1 MYLKVHKRHWVRITV
16 NGNKR
21 LGKIMNP
28 NLKYSLGPILYF
40 WPKTDVESFY
50 QQAKTSQA
58 DIIYLGEAV
67 CSKRREM
74 KVKHWLDIAKELADS
89 GKQVVLSTMAL
100 LEAPSEVTVMK
111 KYIDNG
117 DFAIEANDVSAIQLA
132 HESKIPF
139 VVGPAVNTY
148 NAHTLKIFVKQG
160 MIRWCM
166 PVELSRDWLSNTLIQ
181 CEELGIRDQFE
192 TEVFSYGYLPLAY
205 SARCFTARA
214 ENKAKD
220 DCETCCV
227 KYPTGIQVAS
237 QEGQEVFNLNGIQTQ
252 SGYCYNLGNDL
263 QSMKGLVDVVRL
275 SPLGI
280 ETFDTLSQ
288 FKANEQNQSPIVTDS
303 KQCNGY
309 WHQVA
314 GLSTIS

>member
-1 MYLKVHKRHWVRITV
+1 MTQAK
-16 NGNKR
+16 
-21 LGKIMNP
+21 
-28 NLKYSLGPILYF
+28 NLQYSLGPILYF
-40 WPKTDVESFY
+40 WPKADVESFY
-50 QQAKTSQA
+50 QQAKNSQA

-74 KVKHWLDIAKELADS
+74 KPAQWFEIAKDLAQS

-100 LEAPSEVTVMK
+100 LEAPSEVNVMK

-117 DFAIEANDVSAIQLA
+117 DFAIEANDVSGIQLA
-132 HESKIPF
+132 YEAKVPF
-139 VVGPAVNTY
+139 VVGAAVNTY
-148 NAHTLKIFVKQG
+148 NAHTLKVFAKQG

-166 PVELSRDWLSNTLIQ
+166 PVELSRDWLSNTLEQ
-181 CEELGIRDQFE
+181 CDEIGIRDQFE
-192 TEVFSYGYLPLAY
+192 VEVFSYGYLPLAY

-214 ENKAKD
+214 EDKAKD
-220 DCETCCV
+220 DCETCCI
-227 KYPTGIQVAS
+227 KYPTGIQVSS

-263 QSMKGLVDVVRL
+263 QSMQGLVDVVRL

-280 ETFDTLSQ
+280 ETLTTLSD
-288 FKANEQNQSPIVTDS
+288 FKANQDNQKRIITDS

-309 WHQVA
+309 WHQLA
-314 GLSTIS
+314 GLVQN